1 MVSFLVEDME
11 TLERQKKVSSPIE
24 YLLQQ
29 EHKAL
34 SSALPT
40 EINLQACIFK
50 VGDDCRQDVLA
61 LQLVHKLKSIW
72 ASAQLPI
79 EVRPYG
85 VIPTGYERG
94 VIEMI
99 QNVNSRDEIGALV
112 DGGIVDAFK
121 SMCASNICGGMPRYS
136 RH

>member
-1 MVSFLVEDME
+1 M
-11 TLERQKKVSSPIE
+11 
-24 YLLQQ
+24 
-29 EHKAL
+29 
-34 SSALPT
+34 
-40 EINLQACIFK
+40 
-50 VGDDCRQDVLA
+50 LA
-61 LQLVHKLKSIW
+61 LQLAHKLKSIW

-99 QNVNSRDEIGALV
+99 QNVHSRDEIGALV

-121 SMCASNICGGMPRYS
+121 SMCASNIRVGMPRYS